1 MGNYELE
8 AYINVDLK
16 PRSVDL
22 QVEWVSSHQ
31 TTSDVTIN

>member
-8 AYINVDLK
+8 AYINVDLDS
-16 PRSVDL
+16 RS
-22 QVEWVSSHQ
+22 QICKSSGFPSHQ